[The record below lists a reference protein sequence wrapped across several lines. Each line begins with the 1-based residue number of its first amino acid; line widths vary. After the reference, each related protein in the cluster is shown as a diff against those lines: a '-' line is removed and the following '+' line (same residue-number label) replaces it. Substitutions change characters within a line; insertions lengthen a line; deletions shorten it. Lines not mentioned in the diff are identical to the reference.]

1 MSGSLRRDALLAL
14 ANCMA
19 NNRNL
24 FAEAEALTGK
34 PVADSLLD
42 VDSCVETFKFFAGFA
57 DKMHGRSFRSL
68 SNHHSFT
75 VREPLGVCGL
85 ITSFNYPLLLA
96 SWKIAPALASGNTV
110 VIKPAHQTPL
120 STLLLASLAGKS
132 ILPPGVLNVVLGD
145 ANVGAAL
152 ANHSGIQKL
161 SFTGSTRGGAAVA
174 RILAGSAGDAGFPRP
189 GTFELGGKNAIIVCE
204 DADLEASVDHVVDAA
219 FSNSGQNCCAA
230 SRLLLHASIHDKFI
244 QMLVDRVKLWKVG
257 NAMDPHTRVG
267 PLVDSRAVANV
278 VEAIEKAK
286 SDGFHLAYGGGAS
299 VLESGFFVHPT
310 VFTGVSDTSSLAL
323 HEIFGPVLAVL
334 HPFETVDEA
343 IQRANATPY
352 GLAAGIFTNSLRH
365 ANLAVSKLKAGFVQ
379 DQYDVIVLGT
389 GLSECILSGLLSVEG
404 KKVLQMDRND
414 YYGGASASLKLSQLY
429 AKFKSGTEPPEAYGK
444 DRQYSVDLIPKFAMA
459 SGEFVDILY
468 HTDVTRYLEF
478 RQVAG
483 SFVYR
488 DGKISKVPS
497 NNAEALLSPL
507 MSLTEK
513 NRAKGFF
520 EFIQNYDFANPATQQ
535 GLDLNTVPM
544 SEVYA
549 KFGLEAGTQDFIG
562 HALALHLDD
571 SYMSQPAKDTY
582 ERICLYMNSMA

>member
-1 MSGSLRRDALLAL
+1 MHAQLRQLNRSFIHNAFSPVSVSANTTRPLLNPSTNLPLLHSFDASADDVSNAVQSAQNAFQNKDNTGWANMSGSFRRDALLAL

-24 FAEAEALTGK
+24 FAECEALTGK

-110 VIKPAHQTPL
+110 VIKPAHQTPI
-120 STLLLASLAGKS
+120 STLLLASLAGEN

-145 ANVGAAL
+145 ATVGAAL

-161 SFTGSTRGGAAVA
+161 SFTGSTRGGNAVA
-174 RILAGSAGDAGFPRP
+174 HILAGSGDAGFPRP

-204 DADLEASVDHVVDAA
+204 DADLEASVDQVVDAA

-230 SRLLLHASIHDKFI
+230 SRLLLHASIHDEFI
-244 QMLVDRVKLWKVG
+244 EMLVDRVKLLKVG
-257 NAMDPHTRVG
+257 DAMDSQTRVG
-267 PLVDSRAVANV
+267 PLVDSRAVATV
-278 VEAIEKAK
+278 VGAIEKAN
-286 SDGFHLAYGGGAS
+286 SDGFHLACGGAS
-299 VLESGFFVHPT
+299 VLEPGFFVQPT

-334 HPFETVDEA
+334 DPFENVDEA

-365 ANLAVSKLKAGFVQ
+365 ANLAVSKLKAGFVWVNC
-379 DQYDVIVLGT
+379 YNDVPSHMPLG
-389 GLSECILSGLLSVEG
+389 GV
-404 KKVLQMDRND
+404 K
-414 YYGGASASLKLSQLY
+414 
-429 AKFKSGTEPPEAYGK
+429 
-444 DRQYSVDLIPKFAMA
+444 A
-459 SGEFVDILY
+459 SGHGKECGYEAIDEFTSIKSV
-468 HTDVTRYLEF
+468 H
-478 RQVAG
+478 A
-483 SFVYR
+483 
-488 DGKISKVPS
+488 
-497 NNAEALLSPL
+497 ALLS
-507 MSLTEK
+507 
-513 NRAKGFF
+513 
-520 EFIQNYDFANPATQQ
+520 
-535 GLDLNTVPM
+535 
-544 SEVYA
+544 
-549 KFGLEAGTQDFIG
+549 
-562 HALALHLDD
+562 
-571 SYMSQPAKDTY
+571 
-582 ERICLYMNSMA
+582 

>member
-1 MSGSLRRDALLAL
+1 MHPQLRQLNRSFIHNAFSPVSAKNARTLLNPSTNLPLLDTFDASPDDMSNAVQSAQNAFQNNDNSAWANMSGSLRRDALLAL

-120 STLLLASLAGKS
+120 STLLLASLAGKN

-161 SFTGSTRGGAAVA
+161 SFTGSTRGGTAVA
-174 RILAGSAGDAGFPRP
+174 RILAGSGDAGFPRP

-230 SRLLLHASIHDKFI
+230 SRLLLHASIHDKFV

-267 PLVDSRAVANV
+267 PLVDSRAVSNV

-334 HPFETVDEA
+334 DPFESVDEA

-365 ANLAVSKLKAGFVQ
+365 ANLAVSKLKAGFVWVNC
-379 DQYDVIVLGT
+379 YNDVPSHMPLG
-389 GLSECILSGLLSVEG
+389 GV
-404 KKVLQMDRND
+404 K
-414 YYGGASASLKLSQLY
+414 
-429 AKFKSGTEPPEAYGK
+429 
-444 DRQYSVDLIPKFAMA
+444 A
-459 SGEFVDILY
+459 SGHGKECGYEAIDEFTCIKSV
-468 HTDVTRYLEF
+468 H
-478 RQVAG
+478 A
-483 SFVYR
+483 
-488 DGKISKVPS
+488 
-497 NNAEALLSPL
+497 ALLS
-507 MSLTEK
+507 
-513 NRAKGFF
+513 
-520 EFIQNYDFANPATQQ
+520 
-535 GLDLNTVPM
+535 
-544 SEVYA
+544 
-549 KFGLEAGTQDFIG
+549 
-562 HALALHLDD
+562 
-571 SYMSQPAKDTY
+571 
-582 ERICLYMNSMA
+582 